1 MKRLWLILFVIP
13 IIAQVDGVPFKLKK
27 GAQVVK
33 VKPGDEVV
41 VRLYKENI
49 FNAKI
54 FTNRNLKSSI
64 YKTVNFEEGIFITDN
79 ARISFSDLYSISQM
93 FLNVDGEAVMPTEY
107 VISKAYPNPFNPVT
121 NIDITV
127 PQSGLMQFAIYD
139 ILGRQVF
146 KHKQTFA
153 NPGHYRFTWSGKNNY
168 GSSLASG
175 VYLLT
180 VRFAENYYKQKI
192 TLLK

>member
-1 MKRLWLILFVIP
+1 MNRLVLLSICSVLF
-13 IIAQVDGVPFKLKK
+13 AQNAQLK
-27 GAQVVK
+27 QVVISS
-33 VKPGDEVV
+33 GAIQSNIW
-41 VRLYKENI
+41 EN
-49 FNAKI
+49 AGMKG
-54 FTNRNLKSSI
+54 
-64 YKTVNFEEGIFITDN
+64 TVGQPAVGRTRIDN
-79 ARISFSDLYSISQM
+79 YILVAGLWGAISQM
-93 FLNVDGEAVMPTEY
+93 FLDVGDEVVLPLEY
-107 VISKAYPNPFNPVT
+107 SISNAYPNPFNPVT

-127 PQSGLMQFAIYD
+127 PESGLMQFAIYD

-146 KHKQTFA
+146 EHKQTFA

-168 GSSLASG
+168 GSSLSCG

>member
-1 MKRLWLILFVIP
+1 MKRLFLILLFSILSGQN
-13 IIAQVDGVPFKLKK
+13 AQLK
-27 GAQVVK
+27 QVVISSGAIQSDIWENAGMK
-33 VKPGDEVV
+33 GTVGQPVV
-41 VRLYKENI
+41 GR
-49 FNAKI
+49 
-54 FTNRNLKSSI
+54 TRM
-64 YKTVNFEEGIFITDN
+64 DN
-79 ARISFSDLYSISQM
+79 YILVAGLWGAISQM
-93 FLNVDGEAVMPTEY
+93 FLDVEDEVVLPLEY
-107 VISKAYPNPFNPVT
+107 SISNAYPNPFNPVT

-127 PQSGLMQFAIYD
+127 PESGLMQFAIYD

-146 KHKQTFA
+146 EHKQTFA

-168 GSSLASG
+168 GSSLSSG

>member
-1 MKRLWLILFVIP
+1 MKRLFLILLFSILSGQN
-13 IIAQVDGVPFKLKK
+13 AQLK
-27 GAQVVK
+27 QVVISSGAIQSDIWENAGMK
-33 VKPGDEVV
+33 GTVGQPVV
-41 VRLYKENI
+41 G
-49 FNAKI
+49 
-54 FTNRNLKSSI
+54 
-64 YKTVNFEEGIFITDN
+64 KTTMDN
-79 ARISFSDLYSISQM
+79 YILVAGLWGTISQM
-93 FLNVDGEAVMPTEY
+93 FLDVGDEVVLPLEY
-107 VISKAYPNPFNPVT
+107 SISNAYPNPFNPVT

-127 PQSGLMQFAIYD
+127 PESGLMQFAIYD

-146 KHKQTFA
+146 EHKQTFD

-168 GSSLASG
+168 GSTLSSG

>member
-1 MKRLWLILFVIP
+1 MKGTIGQPIVGRTRIDNYILVAGLW
-13 IIAQVDGVPFKLKK
+13 
-27 GAQVVK
+27 GA
-33 VKPGDEVV
+33 
-41 VRLYKENI
+41 
-49 FNAKI
+49 
-54 FTNRNLKSSI
+54 
-64 YKTVNFEEGIFITDN
+64 
-79 ARISFSDLYSISQM
+79 ISQM
-93 FLNVDGEAVMPTEY
+93 FLDAEDEVVLPLEY
-107 VISKAYPNPFNPVT
+107 SISNAYPNPFNPVT

-127 PQSGLMQFAIYD
+127 PESGLMQFAIYD

-146 KHKQTFA
+146 EHKQTFA

-168 GSSLASG
+168 GSSLSSG

>member
-1 MKRLWLILFVIP
+1 MNRLILLSICSVLF
-13 IIAQVDGVPFKLKK
+13 AQNAQLK
-27 GAQVVK
+27 QVVISSGAIQSDIWK
-33 VKPGDEVV
+33 
-41 VRLYKENI
+41 
-49 FNAKI
+49 NAGMKGTI
-54 FTNRNLKSSI
+54 GQPAVGRTRI
-64 YKTVNFEEGIFITDN
+64 DN
-79 ARISFSDLYSISQM
+79 YIINSGFWGSISQM
-93 FLNVDGEAVMPTEY
+93 FLDVGDEAVLPTEY
-107 VISKAYPNPFNPVT
+107 LISKAYPNPFNPVT

-127 PQSGLMQFAIYD
+127 PESGLMQFAIYD

-146 KHKQTFA
+146 EHKQTFD

-168 GSSLASG
+168 GSTLSSG

>member
-1 MKRLWLILFVIP
+1 MNRLILLSICTVLFAQNAQLKQVIISP
-13 IIAQVDGVPFKLKK
+13 SAIQSDRIKGTLGQPVIGRTISDNYIINSGFW
-27 GAQVVK
+27 G
-33 VKPGDEVV
+33 
-41 VRLYKENI
+41 
-49 FNAKI
+49 
-54 FTNRNLKSSI
+54 
-64 YKTVNFEEGIFITDN
+64 
-79 ARISFSDLYSISQM
+79 SISQM
-93 FLNVDGEAVMPTEY
+93 FLGVGDEAVLPTEY
-107 VISKAYPNPFNPVT
+107 LISKPYPNPFNPVT

-127 PQSGLMQFAIYD
+127 PESGLMQFAIYD

-146 KHKQTFA
+146 EHKQTFD

-168 GSSLASG
+168 GSTLSSG

>member
-1 MKRLWLILFVIP
+1 MNRIILLMVCSVLF
-13 IIAQVDGVPFKLKK
+13 AQDMQLK
-27 GAQVVK
+27 QVVISSSAIQSGRLK
-33 VKPGDEVV
+33 GTVGQPAIGRTISDNYILSAGFWGSVSRMFLDVDDEVV
-41 VRLYKENI
+41 LPTE
-49 FNAKI
+49 
-54 FTNRNLKSSI
+54 
-64 YKTVNFEEGIFITDN
+64 
-79 ARISFSDLYSISQM
+79 YSIS
-93 FLNVDGEAVMPTEY
+93 N
-107 VISKAYPNPFNPVT
+107 AYPNPFNPVT

-127 PQSGLMQFAIYD
+127 PESGLMQFAIYD

-146 KHKQTFA
+146 EHKQTFA

-168 GSSLASG
+168 GSSLSSG

>member
-1 MKRLWLILFVIP
+1 MNRLILLSICSVLF
-13 IIAQVDGVPFKLKK
+13 AQNAQLK
-27 GAQVVK
+27 QVVISSGAIQSDIWENAGMK
-33 VKPGDEVV
+33 GTVGQPVV
-41 VRLYKENI
+41 GR
-49 FNAKI
+49 
-54 FTNRNLKSSI
+54 TRM
-64 YKTVNFEEGIFITDN
+64 DN
-79 ARISFSDLYSISQM
+79 YILVAGLWGAISQM
-93 FLNVDGEAVMPTEY
+93 FLDVGDEVVLPLEY
-107 VISKAYPNPFNPVT
+107 SISNAYPNPFNPVT

-127 PQSGLMQFAIYD
+127 PESGLMQFAIYD

-146 KHKQTFA
+146 EHKQTFA

-168 GSSLASG
+168 GSSLSSG

>member
-1 MKRLWLILFVIP
+1 MNRFILLLVCSVLF
-13 IIAQVDGVPFKLKK
+13 AQNAQLK
-27 GAQVVK
+27 QVVISS
-33 VKPGDEVV
+33 GAIQSDIW
-41 VRLYKENI
+41 EN
-49 FNAKI
+49 AGMKG
-54 FTNRNLKSSI
+54 TVGQPLVG
-64 YKTVNFEEGIFITDN
+64 KTRMDN
-79 ARISFSDLYSISQM
+79 YILVAGLWGTISQM
-93 FLNVDGEAVMPTEY
+93 FLNVDGEAVMATEY

-146 KHKQTFA
+146 EHKQTFA
-153 NPGHYRFTWSGKNNY
+153 NPGHYRFSWSGKNNH
-168 GSSLASG
+168 GSSLSSG

-180 VRFAENYYKQKI
+180 VRFEENLYKQKI

>member
-1 MKRLWLILFVIP
+1 MNRFILLMVCSVLF
-13 IIAQVDGVPFKLKK
+13 AQDMQLK
-27 GAQVVK
+27 QVVISSS
-33 VKPGDEVV
+33 PIQSG
-41 VRLYKENI
+41 RLKG
-49 FNAKI
+49 
-54 FTNRNLKSSI
+54 
-64 YKTVNFEEGIFITDN
+64 TVGQPAIGRTISDN
-79 ARISFSDLYSISQM
+79 YILSAGFWGSVSRMFSDVDDEAVLPTEYSIS
-93 FLNVDGEAVMPTEY
+93 N
-107 VISKAYPNPFNPVT
+107 AYPNPFNPVT

-127 PQSGLMQFAIYD
+127 PESGLMQFAIYD

-146 KHKQTFA
+146 EHKQTFA

-168 GSSLASG
+168 GSSLSSG